1 MLSLRS
7 LLLLGRRRV
16 PFSAVLLQNSLR
28 ACSSSKSS
36 SRDIEALLASTRTS
50 PNSSSN
56 SSSSSAADE
65 WGDIGEELT
74 GKKLSKE
81 QLIPVLNKFLQRQ
94 SIRQLAAEHGL
105 KPKLLIEAF
114 SSYRRKILEA
124 KVLDPEIHILLS
136 DIVHAKGHVDDL
148 FPSFLKHAK
157 QIYPHID
164 CLDDLKKI
172 SDLRLPPNW
181 YPQARTL
188 TRRFVFHC
196 GPTNSGKTHQALER
210 FISAKSAIYCG
221 PLKMLAVE
229 VYQKANAAGV
239 PCDLI
244 TGEERR
250 YASVSNIGATGT
262 SSSSNP
268 ISTSTITPTA
278 SSHVAC
284 TVEMSSVNQRYE
296 VAVIDEIQMVRDA
309 ERGWAWTRALL
320 GIAADEVHL
329 CGEKAALSLVVEL
342 LATTGETVEVH
353 EYNRLTKLTVE
364 EAALETLEAVRPG
377 DCIVCFSKR
386 DIYAVSLRLERMGF
400 NVATI
405 YGTLPPATKLLQ
417 SSKFNDPA
425 DPCNVLVA
433 TDAIGMGLNL
443 SIRRIVFYSLVKPTF
458 NRQQEKTLDVIPVSQ
473 ALQIAGR
480 AGRYRTQYAEAGYVT
495 TFRAEDLPIL
505 REVLAS
511 PVEEIEAAGL
521 HPTLDQIE
529 LFSFLLPNATL
540 SSLLDIFI
548 SLSQLNPHYFMC
560 NIESIKFLAGILEH
574 IPLPLRARYVFCCAP
589 VDNKS
594 NFVCAM
600 FLKYA
605 RQFANAQ
612 PMTVH
617 WLCAALKFPF
627 RRPANMAELDH
638 LLSVY
643 DCFDLYLWLSYRF
656 PDVFLDQELVRG
668 VQRKLDEVILEG
680 VMNITKLLRAS
691 GTGGGGA
698 SVGGPY
704 TRGGGGGGAH
714 SPSARS
720 KQISMLISNSESDM
734 NASSS
739 TPRRDNSN
747 SSNNSTS
754 TTSNYEVPYVK
765 KLNGN

>member
-1 MLSLRS
+1 MPSPS
-7 LLLLGRRRV
+7 
-16 PFSAVLLQNSLR
+16 SASAAFQCLR
-28 ACSSSKSS
+28 ACSSSSNSNSNGKSTNI
-36 SRDIEALLASTRTS
+36 DTLLARTRASPAASQSNHLLSTG
-50 PNSSSN
+50 
-56 SSSSSAADE
+56 DE

-74 GKKLSKE
+74 GRKLSKE

-114 SSYRRKILEA
+114 TSYRRKILEA
-124 KVLDPEIHILLS
+124 KVLEPEIHILLS

-164 CLDDLKKI
+164 CLEDLRKI

-188 TRRFVFHC
+188 NRRFVFHV
-196 GPTNSGKTHQALER
+196 GPTNSGKTYKALQR
-210 FISAKSAIYCG
+210 FLSAKSAVYCG

-239 PCDLI
+239 PCDLV

-250 YASVSNIGATGT
+250 YASTGT
-262 SSSSNP
+262 ATQTN
-268 ISTSTITPTA
+268 TA

-284 TVEMSSVNQRYE
+284 TVEMSSVSTPYE
-296 VAVIDEIQMVRDA
+296 VAIIDEIQMVRDA

-320 GIAADEVHL
+320 GIAAEEVHL
-329 CGEKAALSLVVEL
+329 CGEKAALSLVIEL
-342 LATTGETVEVH
+342 LATTGEAVEVH
-353 EYNRLTKLTVE
+353 EYERLTKLSVE
-364 EAALETLEAVRPG
+364 DSALESLEAVRPG

-386 DIYAVSLRLERMGF
+386 DIYAVSLKLERMGHK
-400 NVATI
+400 VATI

-425 DPCNVLVA
+425 DPVNVLVA

-443 SIRRIVFYSLVKPTF
+443 AIRRIVFYSLVKPTF
-458 NRQQEKTLDVIPVSQ
+458 NSKQEKTLDVIPASQ

-495 TFRAEDLPIL
+495 TFRVEDLPIL
-505 REVLAS
+505 KEVLSS

-540 SSLLDIFI
+540 SSLLDIFV
-548 SLSQLNPHYFMC
+548 SLSQLHPHYFMC

-600 FLKYA
+600 FLRYA

-612 PMTVH
+612 PMTVA
-617 WLCAALKFPF
+617 WLCSALKFPF
-627 RRPANMAELDH
+627 RRPNSMAELDH

-656 PDVFLDQELVRG
+656 PDVFLDQELVRN
-668 VQRKLDEVILEG
+668 VQRRLDEVILEG

-691 GTGGGGA
+691 SATSA
-698 SVGGPY
+698 AVPAY
-704 TRGGGGGGAH
+704 TRGG
-714 SPSARS
+714 PSARS
-720 KQISMLISNSESDM
+720 KQINLLISNSESAMDVNGG
-734 NASSS
+734 NASTSS
-739 TPRRDNSN
+739 AATAD
-747 SSNNSTS
+747 SS
-754 TTSNYEVPYVK
+754 SNYEELAKKAAVK

>member
-1 MLSLRS
+1 MRHSLSQLLKLQKTWILPKHSPIS
-7 LLLLGRRRV
+7 LLATWNGGQSKLGHSVRQAIIC
-16 PFSAVLLQNSLR
+16 SHNSVR
-28 ACSSSKSS
+28 TCSSNNDNSNTSGKT
-36 SRDIEALLASTRTS
+36 STKDFDSLITATKTA
-50 PNSSSN
+50 PNQIS
-56 SSSSSAADE
+56 DE

-81 QLIPVLNKFLQRQ
+81 ELIPLLNKFLQRQ
-94 SIRQLAAEHGL
+94 TIRQLAAEHGL
-105 KPKLLIEAF
+105 KPKMLIEAF
-114 SSYRRKILEA
+114 SSFRKKILEP
-124 KVLDPEIHILLS
+124 KVLDPEIHIILS
-136 DIVHAKGHVDDL
+136 DIIFGKAGHVDDL
-148 FPSFLKHAK
+148 FPFFLKHAK

-181 YPQARTL
+181 YPQARTMN
-188 TRRFVFHC
+188 RKFIFHC
-196 GPTNSGKTHQALER
+196 GPTNSGKTYSALNR
-210 FISAKSAIYCG
+210 FLESKSGIYCG

-229 VYQKANAAGV
+229 VFQKANNAGV

-250 YASVSNIGATGT
+250 YPNL
-262 SSSSNP
+262 NQ
-268 ISTSTITPTA
+268 TP

-284 TVEMSSVNQRYE
+284 TVEMSSLNQIYE
-296 VAVIDEIQMVRDA
+296 VAVIDEIQVVRDP

-320 GIAADEVHL
+320 GIAAGEIHL
-329 CGEKAALSLVVEL
+329 CGEKAALSLIVEL
-342 LATTGETVEVH
+342 LSTTGETVEVN
-353 EYNRLTKLTVE
+353 EYNRLTKLNIE
-364 EAALETLEAVRPG
+364 EKALESLENVQPG

-386 DIYAVSLRLERMGF
+386 DIYAVSLKLERMGF

-405 YGTLPPATKLLQ
+405 YGTLPPATKLIQ
-417 SSKFNDPA
+417 SNKFNDPN

-443 SIRRIVFYSLVKPTF
+443 SIRRIIFYSLIKPTF
-458 NRQQEKTLDVIPVSQ
+458 NSKNEKTLDVISVSQ

-480 AGRYRTQYAEAGYVT
+480 AGRFNTQYPEGYVT
-495 TFRAEDLPIL
+495 TFKSEDLPIL
-505 REVLAS
+505 KEVLAN

-529 LFSFLLPNATL
+529 MFSFLLPNATL
-540 SSLLDIFI
+540 SNLLDIFI
-548 SLSQLNPHYFMC
+548 SLSQLNAHYFMC

-605 RQFANAQ
+605 RQFANNQ
-612 PMTVH
+612 PMSVN
-617 WLCAALKFPF
+617 WLCNTLKFPF
-627 RRPANMAELDH
+627 RQPKNMSELDH

-656 PDVFLDQELVRG
+656 PDIFLDQELVRN
-668 VQRKLDEVILEG
+668 VQRRLDEIIMEG
-680 VMNITKLLRAS
+680 VLNITKLLRATAP
-691 GTGGGGA
+691 GQQYHGGR
-698 SVGGPY
+698 VQNNPQ
-704 TRGGGGGGAH
+704 
-714 SPSARS
+714 ART
-720 KQISMLISNSESDM
+720 KQINMLLSN
-734 NASSS
+734 A
-739 TPRRDNSN
+739 DN
-747 SSNNSTS
+747 TD
-754 TTSNYEVPYVK
+754 SNYEVPYVK